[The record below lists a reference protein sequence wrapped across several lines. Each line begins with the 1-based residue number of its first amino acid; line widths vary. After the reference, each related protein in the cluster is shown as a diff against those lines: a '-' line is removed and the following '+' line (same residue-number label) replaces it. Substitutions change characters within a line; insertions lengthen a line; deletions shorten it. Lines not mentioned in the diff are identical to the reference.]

1 MEGIFLRD
9 VEEVDTDGAEGL
21 RLGAGALVH
30 FAVAVFDVAQHRL
43 AQIGQMGTDLM
54 GAAGDEADAAE
65 GERACRPQHVYIGN
79 DLLAALVL

>member
-1 MEGIFLRD
+1 MEGIFLGN
-9 VEEVDTDGAEGL
+9 VEEADTDGAEGL

-30 FAVAVFDVAQHRL
+30 LPVAVFDVAQHRL

-54 GAAGDEADAAE
+54 GAAGDKADAAE
-65 GERACRPQHVYIGN
+65 GEGACRPQHIHIGD